1 MGVLGALLN
10 KAVVVVVVVQVV
22 VFFSST
28 IIFLSRIFLLLGES
42 IGIIDNGLFLLALLV
57 VKIMIGGRCI
67 VSTFKRIGVEEMR
80 YLQHKC
86 YFGGGEIINVTSV
99 VEK

>member
-1 MGVLGALLN
+1 VGVLGELLN

-57 VKIMIGGRCI
+57 VKIMIGGT
-67 VSTFKRIGVEEMR
+67 VGV
-80 YLQHKC
+80 LLALS
-86 YFGGGEIINVTSV
+86 NVLV
-99 VEK
+99 LKK